1 MLLVHRVCYKPAI
14 PADGSILSIPP
25 APLSWPTYRYHE
37 TQDPIGIYIPP
48 YRQRTP
54 PQSIPNNQS
63 IPFHMFIT
71 VPLPPLLYLNTSP
84 RRPRALDKLIR
95 IRGLRVLAD
104 PDLPALLGGDMLDPD
119 LLAVLLLELADE
131 ARVPELGGDAQVL
144 ATPQ

>member
-1 MLLVHRVCYKPAI
+1 
-14 PADGSILSIPP
+14 
-25 APLSWPTYRYHE
+25 
-37 TQDPIGIYIPP
+37 
-48 YRQRTP
+48 
-54 PQSIPNNQS
+54 
-63 IPFHMFIT
+63 MFIT

-131 ARVPELGGDAQVL
+131 ARVPELGRDAQVL
-144 ATPQ
+144 AAPQQRVGFAPLAGRGDGFFGKVLAFAAGLGDEPSRGVSLCFPRKIDRWLDGTYRP